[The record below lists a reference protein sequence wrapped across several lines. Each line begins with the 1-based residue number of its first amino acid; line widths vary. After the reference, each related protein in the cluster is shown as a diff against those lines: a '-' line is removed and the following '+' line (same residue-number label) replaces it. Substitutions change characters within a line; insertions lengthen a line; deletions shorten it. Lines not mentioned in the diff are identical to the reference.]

1 METRPVTN
9 KLAIASLGLSVLGW
23 SFYILQWCFDL
34 TIGLLL
40 AVFTAGSSAVCAT
53 VLDFL
58 PFIFWVT
65 GILTGHL
72 AIREIKNTGAPGRN
86 RAVWGFVLG
95 YLGIFFSIIF
105 IALVI
110 FLVASGMGGGI
121 LEKVLPGLP
130 GK

>member
-1 METRPVTN
+1 MEPRPVTN
-9 KLAIASLGLSVLGW
+9 KLATASLCLGVLGW

-34 TIGLLL
+34 TFGLLL

-58 PFIFWVT
+58 PFIFWVA
-65 GILTGHL
+65 GILTGHV
-72 AIREIKNTGAPGRN
+72 AIRQIKHPGAPGGG
-86 RAVWGFVLG
+86 RAVWGLVLG
-95 YLGIFFSIIF
+95 YLGIFFSIFF
-105 IALVI
+105 IALI
-110 FLVASGMGGGI
+110 IYLVASGIGGGI

>member
-58 PFIFWVT
+58 PLIFWVA
-65 GILTGHL
+65 GILIGHM
-72 AIREIKNTGAPGRN
+72 AIRQTRHTGAPGRG
-86 RAVWGFVLG
+86 RAVWGLVLG

-105 IALVI
+105 IALI
-110 FLVASGMGGGI
+110 ILLVASGIGGGL

-130 GK
+130 GM